1 MEIIQSL
8 LTRFRRMGALFLIG
22 IFLVIYIAIGI
33 VYFQQGSEQRELEE
47 QIITITRLSLIVAKD
62 LPSDEE
68 LRADDEKLR
77 EVNLA
82 LAPMTDSVAIAK
94 LVSIAEKSGI
104 DVDKDAGKLRIS
116 PATVREEKR
125 GGSTYQVLS
134 FTGITVQGD
143 YDKVMAFIR
152 DLDSGET
159 LETMVLKKVT
169 IKEVEVIFVGEEG
182 ARRAEF
188 RDVAAAVSAM
198 MADNGLHDIPVPMS
212 RADGVA
218 SNLMGDDPDTE
229 ETVEGFPD
237 ITTLAVDKG
246 YTGTGSPRDGYVLY
260 GHDKIS
266 TDDTT
271 TFSIVSYITILTTT
285 YYYTCEADGTVRQF
299 DGANVA
305 RVMEYVGSEESKT
318 ETVVIVDVD
327 IYTKLQ
333 G

>member
-1 MEIIQSL
+1 MEIIQAL
-8 LTRFRRMGALFLIG
+8 LTRFRRMGVLFLIG
-22 IFLVIYIAIGI
+22 IFIIIYIAIGI
-33 VYFQQGSEQRELEE
+33 VYFQQGAGQRELEE
-47 QIITITRLSLIVAKD
+47 QITQLSLIVAKP
-62 LPSDEE
+62 LGSDEE
-68 LRADDEKLR
+68 LRAEYD

-82 LAPMTDSVAIAK
+82 LAPMTDSDAIEM
-94 LVSIAEKSGI
+94 LVGIAEKSGI

-116 PATVREEKR
+116 PATVREEKM
-125 GGSTYQVLS
+125 GGGTYQVLS

-143 YDKVMAFIR
+143 YDQVMAFIKA
-152 DLDSGET
+152 LDSGEA

-169 IKEVEVIFVGEEG
+169 IKPVEVTFVGEEG
-182 ARRAEF
+182 ERRAEF
-188 RDVAAAVSAM
+188 RSVSEAVSAM
-198 MADNGLHDIPVPMS
+198 MDDNGLFRIPNPMS
-212 RADGVA
+212 FAGDVA
-218 SNLMGDDPDTE
+218 TNLMGDDPDTE

-237 ITTLAVDKG
+237 ITTLAADKG

-299 DGANVA
+299 DVANVA
-305 RVMEYVGSEESKT
+305 FATEYVGSEESKT
-318 ETVVIVDVD
+318 ETVATVDVD
-327 IYTKLQ
+327 IYTKPQ